1 MMRYPW
7 SVQRPSASTE
17 TSQLRTFSK
26 MPPASGR
33 RVPAVGGVIVFL
45 LAVMAGALFLWLPG
59 YRPALL
65 PGENY
70 GIDVSNHQGRI
81 DWRRV
86 AGDNI
91 SFAYIKAT
99 EGSDFVDRWFAVN
112 WEAAGKAGLARGAY
126 HFFSLCSPGPAQ
138 ARNFLA
144 IVPRDPAAL
153 PPAVDLE
160 LAGNCHRRPGRA
172 AVDSQLRA
180 FLWTIEAR
188 TGRRVVIYL
197 GSDFAHRYPLTAAT
211 RRPLW
216 LARFLRPPSG
226 SGWLMWQVDGF
237 AHVNGIRGRV
247 DLDIMRSAQAA
258 GPS

>member
-1 MMRYPW
+1 LRIFSRTPL
-7 SVQRPSASTE
+7 
-17 TSQLRTFSK
+17 TS
-26 MPPASGR
+26 R
-33 RVPAVGGVIVFL
+33 RRLLAVGVVIVFL
-45 LAVMAGALFLWLPG
+45 LVVMAGAWFLWLPG

-81 DWRRV
+81 DWRQV

-99 EGSDFVDRWFAVN
+99 EGTDFVDRWFAVN
-112 WEAAGKAGLARGAY
+112 WKAAGKAGLARGAY

-138 ARNFLA
+138 ARNYLST
-144 IVPRDPAAL
+144 VPRDPTAL

-180 FLWTIEAR
+180 FLQTVEAA

-197 GSDFAHRYPLTAAT
+197 GGDFAHRYPLTAAM

-226 SGWLMWQVDGF
+226 NGWLMWQVDGF
-237 AHVNGIRGRV
+237 AHVNGVRGRV
-247 DLDIMRSAQAA
+247 DLDIMRGVHQAA
-258 GPS
+258 RND